1 MGASLHY
8 PCPRL
13 VAMIMMVIVFVLM
26 IMVTILFTM
35 IIMVVIDIST
45 LHLLLM
51 FPTSFSFSP
60 SPQKYFNWYS
70 LALSHT
76 PISNWRNDP
85 IHQPLQCMLF
95 VLSIKCHPF
104 SKCGLVFF
112 EITVFSVQWMQSGL
126 YAYME
131 IIIPYQVLGVSSE
144 TLYFSKT
151 ISKCI
156 CFLWDF

>member
-1 MGASLHY
+1 MFCGVSAMGASLHY

-60 SPQKYFNWYS
+60 LPQKYFN
-70 LALSHT
+70 
-76 PISNWRNDP
+76 
-85 IHQPLQCMLF
+85 
-95 VLSIKCHPF
+95 
-104 SKCGLVFF
+104 
-112 EITVFSVQWMQSGL
+112 
-126 YAYME
+126 
-131 IIIPYQVLGVSSE
+131 
-144 TLYFSKT
+144 
-151 ISKCI
+151 
-156 CFLWDF
+156 